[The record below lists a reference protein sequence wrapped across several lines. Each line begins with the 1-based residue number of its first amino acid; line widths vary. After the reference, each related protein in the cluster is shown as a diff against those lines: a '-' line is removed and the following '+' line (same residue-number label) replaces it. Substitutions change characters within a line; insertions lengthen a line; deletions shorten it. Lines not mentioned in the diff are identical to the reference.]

1 MVSLRSE
8 TQREDD
14 VITDGHR
21 VTGHSLLSLGAQILG
36 SRHETLKLRK
46 WRGRDE
52 CDRHC
57 GKDPTRT
64 GELIILGMGV
74 VTGAKMMNLVFSS
87 SAV

>member
-1 MVSLRSE
+1 MMSSQMAIEVSRY
-8 TQREDD
+8 
-14 VITDGHR
+14 
-21 VTGHSLLSLGAQILG
+21 SLLSLGAQILG
-36 SRHETLKLRK
+36 GRHETLKLRK

-74 VTGAKMMNLVFSS
+74 VTGAKMMNLFFSS